1 MLEVAWRFGSDRQFL
16 PEAEGISM
24 TACCKMLACARS
36 NADWNVL
43 RCIRQKKYFSSLITH
58 TIARWLHLDC
68 LQEAPR
74 MQRSERTHDEN
85 IVGVK
90 VFVIIHDLGFPT
102 LRDAADR

>member
-1 MLEVAWRFGSDRQFL
+1 
-16 PEAEGISM
+16 
-24 TACCKMLACARS
+24 
-36 NADWNVL
+36 
-43 RCIRQKKYFSSLITH
+43 
-58 TIARWLHLDC
+58 
-68 LQEAPR
+68 